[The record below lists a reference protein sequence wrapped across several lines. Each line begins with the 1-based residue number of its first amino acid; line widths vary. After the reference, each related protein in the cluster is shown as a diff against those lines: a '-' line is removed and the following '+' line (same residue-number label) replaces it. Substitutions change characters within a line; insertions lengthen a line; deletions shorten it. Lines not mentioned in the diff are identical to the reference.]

1 MKFTGVHLRWSHFLK
16 YSCRPVCNF
25 IKTIKWNKFLKYDS
39 FIVIY
44 QVFPSI
50 PLQFGLS
57 DTAADLVTFTEEIF
71 HGELHLLCSVNVYL
85 ANYWNGLWRTLLK
98 KHTYHNKLG
107 SSCPCN
113 MIDIGTEEILLLQH
127 TVHRLSMV
135 HLRMDVLCR
144 IFHRR
149 KIHHTYT

>member
-1 MKFTGVHLRWSHFLK
+1 ME
-16 YSCRPVCNF
+16 NF
-25 IKTIKWNKFLKYDS
+25 IFCAVWMFIQLTIEM
-39 FIVIY
+39 VH
-44 QVFPSI
+44 
-50 PLQFGLS
+50 
-57 DTAADLVTFTEEIF
+57 EE
-71 HGELHLLCSVNVYL
+71 S
-85 ANYWNGLWRTLLK
+85 WRTLLK

-113 MIDIGTEEILLLQH
+113 MTDIGTEEILLLQH